1 MEIWNLPAARSK
13 KGYIAMRL
21 CSIASGS
28 SGNCI
33 YVGSDCAHVL
43 VDVGISKKRIEEG
56 LRSID
61 MDVRDMD
68 GILITH
74 EHSDHMKG
82 LGVMSRKYHLPIY
95 ATRGTIE
102 AIQEMASVGRMP
114 EGLFHEIQEDEE
126 FQIKDLTV
134 RPFHISHDAAQPVGY
149 RLNCKEQSVG
159 IATDMGTYDDYT
171 VRNLQKLDALL
182 LEAIHDVRMLQVG
195 SYPYYLKR
203 RILGNQGHLSNEN
216 AGQLL
221 CRLLHDRLKAVFL
234 GHLSKE
240 NNYEQLAYETVCQEV
255 TMGDNPYQ
263 SKDFRIQVASREQVS
278 ELITI

>member
-1 MEIWNLPAARSK
+1 
-13 KGYIAMRL
+13 
-21 CSIASGS
+21 
-28 SGNCI
+28 
-33 YVGSDCAHVL
+33 
-43 VDVGISKKRIEEG
+43 
-56 LRSID
+56 
-61 MDVRDMD
+61 
-68 GILITH
+68 
-74 EHSDHMKG
+74 
-82 LGVMSRKYHLPIY
+82 
-95 ATRGTIE
+95 
-102 AIQEMASVGRMP
+102 MP

-182 LEAIHDVRMLQVG
+182 LEANHDVRMLQVG

-263 SKDFRIQVASREQVS
+263 SKDFRIQVASQGTGIRANYDLGGHYEKNNYNSCRQ
-278 ELITI
+278 